1 MEEPAEDSEDR
12 LDLFKEG
19 KCRAKTS
26 LTRAR
31 RKLLSLIDDDHP
43 PRRND
48 VRNGCENLDLV
59 LETAL
64 QIMEN
69 LSEEYS
75 RRGDRYN
82 RKKVGREMEQLESEF
97 TEAQN
102 RAHAYLDKTKPES
115 STSECVLSEAESAR
129 SKEIEFQSRPVSR
142 DDQDPPEE
150 KRALLKPHPDSR
162 ELRDYYKWL
171 YSDLVQEDLSPR
183 QFTPVPTDFPGKAS
197 AETPALTI
205 GREMWTQLKRV
216 AIPVFSGNKKTYESW
231 KAAFI
236 ACIDKAP
243 ATPEYKLLQLRQYL
257 SGEAL
262 KTIENL
268 GHSGYAYEAAKER
281 LERKFGGQRRQ
292 NAIRLEE
299 LENFKPLRPDNSKD
313 LEDFADL
320 LDIAVT
326 NLKDVNC
333 LCATLLRR

>member
-1 MEEPAEDSEDR
+1 M
-12 LDLFKEG
+12 
-19 KCRAKTS
+19 
-26 LTRAR
+26 
-31 RKLLSLIDDDHP
+31 SLIDDDHP
-43 PRRND
+43 PRRNE

-59 LETAL
+59 LEAAL
-64 QIMEN
+64 RIMEN

-102 RAHAYLDKTKPES
+102 RLQEYLDRTKSES
-115 STSECVLSEAESAR
+115 STSESVLSEAESAR
-129 SKEIEFQSRPVSR
+129 SEEIEFQPRPVSR
-142 DDQDPPEE
+142 DVQDPREG
-150 KRALLKPHPDSR
+150 KRELDKPHPDSR
-162 ELRDYYKWL
+162 EPRDYYKWL
-171 YSDLVQEDLSPR
+171 HSDLLQEDLSPR

-197 AETPALTI
+197 AETPAVTI
-205 GREMWTQLKRV
+205 GRDMWTQLKRV

-299 LENFKPLRPDNSKD
+299 VENFKPLRPDNSKD
-313 LEDFADL
+313 LEDCGSFGHSSY
-320 LDIAVT
+320 
-326 NLKDVNC
+326 
-333 LCATLLRR
+333 

>member
-12 LDLFKEG
+12 LDTFKEE
-19 KCRAKTS
+19 KCKAKTNF
-26 LTRAR
+26 TRAR

-43 PRRND
+43 SRRNE

-59 LETAL
+59 LEAAL

-102 RAHAYLDKTKPES
+102 RAQEYLDKSES
-115 STSECVLSEAESAR
+115 STSESVLSEAESAR
-129 SKEIEFQSRPVSR
+129 SKEIEFQPRPVSR
-142 DDQDPPEE
+142 DVQDPR
-150 KRALLKPHPDSR
+150 KGRRDLHKPHPDSR

-171 YSDLVQEDLSPR
+171 HSDLLQDDLSPR
-183 QFTPVPTDFPGKAS
+183 QFTPVPRDFPGKAS
-197 AETPALTI
+197 AETPAVTI
-205 GREMWTQLKRV
+205 GRDMWTQLKRV
-216 AIPVFSGNKKTYESW
+216 AIPVFSGNKKRYESW

-243 ATPEYKLLQLRQYL
+243 ATPEYKLLQLRQYV

-281 LERKFGGQRRQ
+281 LEQRFGGQRRQ
-292 NAIRLEE
+292 NAIGLEE
-299 LENFKPLRPDNSKD
+299 LENLKPLRPDNSK
-313 LEDFADL
+313 
-320 LDIAVT
+320 
-326 NLKDVNC
+326 
-333 LCATLLRR
+333 TLQIFWT